1 MPAGLAIQQP
11 KPNKTA
17 DASEQ
22 SELTIS
28 DVFCHQIKLNSGG
41 EDVSDEDVDLVKT
54 REAVA
59 KRILEANVT
68 LTPIPKSEEKANEEI
83 TKSAAGRVRGVTGT
97 SAVGVFI
104 DPGVLGEPIT
114 APHNRIPPIPAND
127 VKALD

>member
-1 MPAGLAIQQP
+1 MPAGLAMQQP

-28 DVFCHQIKLNSGG
+28 GVFCHQIKLKSGG
-41 EDVSDEDVDLVKT
+41 KDVSGETVDLVKT

-68 LTPIPKSEEKANEEI
+68 LTPIPKS
-83 TKSAAGRVRGVTGT
+83 
-97 SAVGVFI
+97 
-104 DPGVLGEPIT
+104 
-114 APHNRIPPIPAND
+114 
-127 VKALD
+127 